1 MTTTKAFY
9 AGMALGVIYGLII
22 ALGIIAA
29 VLLSK

>member
-22 ALGIIAA
+22 ALGII
-29 VLLSK
+29 VVLSK